1 MKGIDDYTV
10 DSRGDI
16 GAIVRESA
24 MSSLQVRWF
33 VMVFFYEVIMILF
46 IQMILEIS
54 SKSRPDYLK
63 PEMVS
68 AVLSALVK
76 QATEQIRR
84 TRLLAATVFY
94 SLIYW

>member
-1 MKGIDDYTV
+1 
-10 DSRGDI
+10 
-16 GAIVRESA
+16 
-24 MSSLQVRWF
+24 
-33 VMVFFYEVIMILF
+33 MVFFYEVIKILF